1 VEAAPAGHAQG
12 MDTKRKISFA
22 AAAAAAVALLA
33 AGCGGGGSS
42 PSSAQTT
49 SGVAGASHS
58 SSSAI
63 QGAGSTLVAPL
74 LAQWSR
80 TYEQKSGAALNYSG
94 IGSGGGIL
102 QITERTVDFG
112 ASDAPLTPS
121 QASACKGCVQIP
133 WALAATLVAYNL
145 KGVSGRVK
153 LSGPVLA
160 NIFLG
165 TITHWND
172 PAIVKL
178 NPGMTLP
185 SEKIATVHRSDGS
198 GDTFAFTNY
207 LAHVSPEWKQK
218 VGVGASVS
226 WPSGTGGKGN
236 SGVAAVIGSTPGAI
250 GYVAIGQVMSSH
262 MQYAVMKNKAG
273 KFPVPSPAT
282 IAAAA
287 STARFASDNSASIV
301 DPPASAANAY
311 PISTF
316 TYVIVPKSSSKIASL
331 KKFLRW
337 AVSPSAQAQGRPF
350 AFAPLPE
357 PVRSRDLRTIGSL

>member
-1 VEAAPAGHAQG
+1 MEASSAGQG
-12 MDTKRKISFA
+12 HVVATNRAVSFTA
-22 AAAAAAVALLA
+22 ALAAVALVA
-33 AGCGGGGSS
+33 AGCGG
-42 PSSAQTT
+42 
-49 SGVAGASHS
+49 S

-74 LAQWSR
+74 LAQWSS
-80 TYEQKSGAALNYSG
+80 TYEQKSGVSLTYTG

-121 QASACKGCVQIP
+121 QASACHGCVQIP
-133 WALAATLVAYNL
+133 WALAATLVSYNL
-145 KGVSGRVK
+145 KGVSGHLK
-153 LSGPVLA
+153 LTGPVLA

-165 TITHWND
+165 KITNWDD
-172 PAIVKL
+172 PAIAKL
-178 NPGMTLP
+178 NPGATLP

-198 GDTFAFTNY
+198 GDTYAFTDY
-207 LAHVSPEWKQK
+207 LAHVSPAWKQK
-218 VGVGASVS
+218 VGVNASVS
-226 WPSGTGGKGN
+226 WPNGTGGKGN
-236 SGVAAVIGSTPGAI
+236 SGVAALIGSTPGAI
-250 GYVAIGQVMSSH
+250 GYVAIGQVMSAH
-262 MQYAVMKNKAG
+262 MTYALVENSAG
-273 KFPVPSPAT
+273 RFPVASQAT

-287 STARFASDNSASIV
+287 STAHFASDNSASIV

-350 AFAPLPE
+350 AFAPLPSA
-357 PVRSRDLRTIGSL
+357 VRSRDLQAIGSL